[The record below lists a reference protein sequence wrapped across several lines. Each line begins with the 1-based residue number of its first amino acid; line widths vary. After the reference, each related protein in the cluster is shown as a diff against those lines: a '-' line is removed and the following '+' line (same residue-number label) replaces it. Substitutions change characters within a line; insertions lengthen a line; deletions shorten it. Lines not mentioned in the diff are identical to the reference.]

1 MSATST
7 GRANAAAK
15 RTKAVPKSVRAGVL
29 FPVARLHR
37 YLKRANPKRRVS
49 VGASVYAA
57 AVIEYLAG

>member
-15 RTKAVPKSVRAGVL
+15 RTKPISKSTRAGVL
-29 FPVARLHR
+29 FPVSRLHR
-37 YLKRANPKRRVS
+37 FLKRLNPKTRIS